1 MSIFGFNVFL
11 RRNTGFFLKHSASRF
26 QSSVAYFTGFFYRV
40 SVGWHLSDRVLSS
53 FTELLFQVTEL
64 NLIYRVFFGC
74 RSEISEK
81 KKKKPRLGVIWVVHL
96 LSQIFVSL
104 LTVHFF
110 LQPKHFVDIRFFLKK
125 KIKKRWGRRA
135 RTADFNRNP
144 PPPLKS
150 PQKTFKL
157 FFFSETE
164 FFFAAAVVVVAV
176 FDIADGSTRYWWP
189 ANSVRWPDS
198 TFQLLPRVGLFFSFS
213 IDIYFCCFIYL
224 FTVVTVLL
232 VDAFHRRHRR
242 LKAANADFT
251 DLKVGT
257 FFVFF
262 SS

>member
-64 NLIYRVFFGC
+64 NLIYRVFFVVVAVKYL
-74 RSEISEK
+74 K
-81 KKKKPRLGVIWVVHL
+81 KRKKPRLGVIWVVHL

-135 RTADFNRNP
+135 RTADFKQNP

-157 FFFSETE
+157 FFFLKPS
-164 FFFAAAVVVVAV
+164 FF
-176 FDIADGSTRYWWP
+176 
-189 ANSVRWPDS
+189 
-198 TFQLLPRVGLFFSFS
+198 LLLLLLSSPFS
-213 IDIYFCCFIYL
+213 ISPTVAHVTDGQPIAFADLILPSSCYRELGCSFRFRSTYIFVALFICL
-224 FTVVTVLL
+224 
-232 VDAFHRRHRR
+232 R
-242 LKAANADFT
+242 
-251 DLKVGT
+251 
-257 FFVFF
+257 
-262 SS
+262 